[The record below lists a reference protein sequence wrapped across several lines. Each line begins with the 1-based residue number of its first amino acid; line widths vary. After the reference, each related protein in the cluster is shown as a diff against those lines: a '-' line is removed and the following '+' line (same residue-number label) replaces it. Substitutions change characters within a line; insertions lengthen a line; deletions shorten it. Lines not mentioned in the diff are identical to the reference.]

1 MESAITEIQQDA
13 NMAMICPY
21 VSFQG
26 SSESYHNELYF
37 LMLYVAEMIKDNPC
51 DYYQVGAKLTEF
63 FTAAA
68 INKSIK
74 VDLRFLS
81 AN

>member
-1 MESAITEIQQDA
+1 
-13 NMAMICPY
+13 MAMICPY
-21 VSFQG
+21 VTFQG
-26 SSESYHNELYF
+26 SAESYYYVLYF
-37 LMLYVAEMIKDNPC
+37 FMLYVTEMIKDNPC

-74 VDLRFLS
+74 VH
-81 AN
+81 

>member
-1 MESAITEIQQDA
+1 MESAIIKTQQDA

-21 VSFQG
+21 VTFQG
-26 SSESYHNELYF
+26 SAESYHNELYF

-74 VDLRFLS
+74 FLLKNFS
-81 AN
+81 DN